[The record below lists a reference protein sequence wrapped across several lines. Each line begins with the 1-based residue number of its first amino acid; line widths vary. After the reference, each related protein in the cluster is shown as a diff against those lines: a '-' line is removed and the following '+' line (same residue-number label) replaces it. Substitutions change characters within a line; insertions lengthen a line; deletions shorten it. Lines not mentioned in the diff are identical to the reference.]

1 MNRGTKIR
9 TVLGVL
15 TTINTVL
22 AVTDI
27 TQFGNETVTFYYKLI
42 SVIVNAIVV
51 GINTWY
57 NNDYTEE
64 ACIGTGV
71 TRQLKAEQKEDYI
84 GDIFYQDDPDYIA
97 EAVESD
103 EESNDF
109 IEEIEKI
116 EPENEEED
124 EYDE

>member
-15 TTINTVL
+15 TTINTIL
-22 AVTDI
+22 AVTDV
-27 TQFGNETVTFYYKLI
+27 TQFGNETVNFWYKLA

-64 ACIGTGV
+64 ACLGTGI
-71 TRQLKAEQKEDYI
+71 TRQMKAERKEGYN
-84 GDIFYQDDPDYIA
+84 GERFFTEYEEAAA
-97 EAVESD
+97 EEVEH
-103 EESNDF
+103 EQNDL
-109 IEEIEKI
+109 
-116 EPENEEED
+116 
-124 EYDE
+124 